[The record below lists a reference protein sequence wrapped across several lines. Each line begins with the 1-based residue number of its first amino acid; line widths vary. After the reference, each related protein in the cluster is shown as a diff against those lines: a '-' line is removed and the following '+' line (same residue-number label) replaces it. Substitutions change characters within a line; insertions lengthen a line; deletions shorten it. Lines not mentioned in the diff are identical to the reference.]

1 MNGRFTMKKYVVL
14 DFGGVLAKP
23 TSGNWFVTPEIIRTV
38 KKERVKDLMEA
49 ASSYNEIIS
58 RPLRTEDEEYEM
70 FYEYYQELFQKI
82 NYSVPDTLLKHF
94 AADTTYSSEKCTF
107 YDGIKEELA
116 MLESEYTLL
125 LLSDNWPCGMR
136 ILKEGNLIQYFK
148 RIYISSI
155 YGTVK
160 KDGTFFEYPIHD
172 FNIKENEAIFIDDNE
187 TLLEVGE
194 TYGFQGMLMD
204 RSEKVKTSKYK
215 ILKNLK
221 GIERA

>member
-38 KKERVKDLMEA
+38 KKEKVKDLMEA

>member
-1 MNGRFTMKKYVVL
+1 MKKYVVL

-38 KKERVKDLMEA
+38 KKEKVKDLMEA

>member
-1 MNGRFTMKKYVVL
+1 MKKYVVL

>member
-1 MNGRFTMKKYVVL
+1 
-14 DFGGVLAKP
+14 
-23 TSGNWFVTPEIIRTV
+23 
-38 KKERVKDLMEA
+38 
-49 ASSYNEIIS
+49 
-58 RPLRTEDEEYEM
+58 
-70 FYEYYQELFQKI
+70 
-82 NYSVPDTLLKHF
+82 
-94 AADTTYSSEKCTF
+94 
-107 YDGIKEELA
+107 